1 MKDNKQKLIN
11 QIEQEIKTAQSCIKT
26 WENNL
31 ERYKTYLQELTNQL
45 IVLKLEIK
53 RNINKK

>member
-1 MKDNKQKLIN
+1 MDKKEKIIN
-11 QIEQEIKTAQSCIKT
+11 QIEKEIKTAQSYIKT

-53 RNINKK
+53 RNITKK